1 MAWHRMSYTSKNRR
15 KSEAGIFE
23 LFRKS
28 GYGRRGDGIMLKLL
42 NLLMFVACMIVAVL
56 HFQHGNMCTA
66 TGMASLG
73 IVNLLLGVR

>member
-1 MAWHRMSYTSKNRR
+1 MDALQRN
-15 KSEAGIFE
+15 
-23 LFRKS
+23 
-28 GYGRRGDGIMLKLL
+28 GRVQEERGDGIMLKLL

>member
-1 MAWHRMSYTSKNRR
+1 M
-15 KSEAGIFE
+15 
-23 LFRKS
+23 
-28 GYGRRGDGIMLKLL
+28 MLKLL

-66 TGMASLG
+66 TGMASLD

>member
-1 MAWHRMSYTSKNRR
+1 MLDACDWIQ
-15 KSEAGIFE
+15 G
-23 LFRKS
+23 
-28 GYGRRGDGIMLKLL
+28 GDGIMLKLL
-42 NLLMFVACMIVAVL
+42 NLLMFVACMIVVVL